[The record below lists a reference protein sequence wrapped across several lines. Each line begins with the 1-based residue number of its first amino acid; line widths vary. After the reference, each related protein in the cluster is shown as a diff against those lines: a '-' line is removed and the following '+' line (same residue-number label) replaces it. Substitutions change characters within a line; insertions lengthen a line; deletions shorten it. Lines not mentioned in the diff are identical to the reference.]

1 MKFKPNAKATASFAK
16 NLQVMAH
23 AMFVSVAGLSLWKS
37 TGLGLAA
44 AFLVWLVLQAFAW
57 FLLSLSF
64 NENDEDESG

>member
-23 AMFVSVAGLSLWKS
+23 AMFVSVAGLSLWQS
-37 TGLGLAA
+37 TGAGLVA
-44 AFLVWLVLQAFAW
+44 AFLVWIVLQAFAW

-64 NENDEDESG
+64 NDDDEDDSG